1 MSNRN
6 IFAPLGASNHVT
18 KARADYDFYA
28 TEPKAA
34 HLLLEREQFNHH
46 VWECACGNND
56 LSNVFIE
63 VGYDVRCS
71 DIVDRCNNEVYD
83 FLSMDNV
90 SWVGDI
96 ITNPP
101 YKQAVEFIRK
111 ALAVVDDGRKVAMF
125 LKVQFLE
132 GKERKKL
139 FAQYP
144 PKVVY
149 VSSSRLLCA
158 KNGDFETMRASGGS
172 AVAYAW
178 FVWKKGYKGDTIVKW
193 IN

>member
-6 IFAPLGASNHVT
+6 IFAPLGASNHAT
-18 KARADYDFYA
+18 EARADYDFYT

-34 HLLLEREQFNHH
+34 RLLLEQEQFNHH

-56 LSNVFIE
+56 LAQVFIDA
-63 VGYDVRCS
+63 GYDVRCS
-71 DIVDRCNNEVYD
+71 DIIDRCNNEVYD
-83 FLSMDNV
+83 FLSVD
-90 SWVGDI
+90 SREWRGDI

-111 ALAVVDDGRKVAMF
+111 AISIVADGRKVAMF
-125 LKVQFLE
+125 LRVQFLE

-158 KNGDFETMRASGGS
+158 KNGDFETMRANGGS

-178 FVWKKGYKGDTIVKW
+178 FVWQKGYKGDTIVKW